1 MFVGKP
7 DEILSTVTV
16 VFFFHVLLSSWH
28 WNSFLYWSTTPPF
41 KDQITNAVKAQV
53 LPGDYDWRE
62 EDPRLTDFTEPINV
76 TFEVPRRL
84 VWVSFRLIRFLW
96 MKKLILRCE

>member
-1 MFVGKP
+1 LLAL
-7 DEILSTVTV
+7 ESLE
-16 VFFFHVLLSSWH
+16 LLSVLGGSQ
-28 WNSFLYWSTTPPF
+28 LPPF
-41 KDQITNAVKAQV
+41 QDQITNAVKAQV

-84 VWVSFRLIRFLW
+84 ALG
-96 MKKLILRCE
+96 